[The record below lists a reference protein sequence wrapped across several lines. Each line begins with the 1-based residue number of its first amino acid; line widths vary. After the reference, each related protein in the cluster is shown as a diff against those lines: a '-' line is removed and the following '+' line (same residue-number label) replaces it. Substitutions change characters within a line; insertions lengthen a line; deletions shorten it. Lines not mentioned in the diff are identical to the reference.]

1 MRRLRLVAALV
12 VLGALPSFAQEAT
25 QGWSIIGGKTVGNQ
39 QTALEAG
46 FGFPGLHGSLL
57 RGITPTIDIGARF
70 SFDYGI
76 EGLTN
81 QIVPGIKLQGLLHL
95 KFVEA
100 GIVSMMVAFEPGP
113 LFHFYS
119 GRTDILPGGFRI
131 VSDGYTLTGLSLPI
145 RLQLGIAASSAL
157 NVGVHLDLPMW
168 LAFANA
174 GQGSA
179 SFQFPILMGVGVEY
193 FVKQNLLVYF
203 EIRMGPTV
211 FTNSSTATFTLISN
225 VGIGYRF

>member
-1 MRRLRLVAALV
+1 MTRLTRWAVPLALV
-12 VLGALPSFAQEAT
+12 SSLAWAQEST
-25 QGWSIIGGKTVGNQ
+25 QGWSIVGGRTIGNQ

-46 FGFPGLHGSLL
+46 FGFPNLHASVL

-70 SFDYGI
+70 GFQYGI

-95 KFVEA
+95 SLFES
-100 GIVSMMVAFEPGP
+100 GIVSMQVAFEPGP
-113 LFHFYS
+113 LFHFYG
-119 GRTDILPGGFRI
+119 GRTDILPGGFR
-131 VSDGYTLTGLSLPI
+131 VVTDGYTFTGLALPI

-157 NVGVHLDLPMW
+157 NVGVHFDLPMW
-168 LAFANA
+168 IAFGTNNN
-174 GQGSA
+174 SA

-193 FVKQNLLVYF
+193 FVKHNFLVYF
-203 EIRMGPTV
+203 EIRMGPTI

-225 VGIGYRF
+225 VGIGYKF